1 MHGED
6 DEVSRTIYGSIR
18 ILMYS
23 WALGRG
29 GRESDAM
36 PCCQVSS
43 AAHELETHCLLL
55 PGPSPR
61 AVSLRV
67 SVVPLAAHQVC
78 TATAQPR
85 ALGGWKPRQRGPR
98 DIPMHCDSSTSR
110 TVPCGGGGGG
120 DSSGG
125 WRPSLRTWP
134 PPQCRSAYK
143 RAPSASPFAHYTPR
157 QTQLLSSAWPRSLA
171 SITSTAKE
179 PRCPSVSAQAR
190 QCP

>member
-1 MHGED
+1 M
-6 DEVSRTIYGSIR
+6 RTKKRTDLRIYQDSCKC
-18 ILMYS
+18 IL
-23 WALGRG
+23 ARPRRP
-29 GRESDAM
+29 RESDAM
-36 PCCQVSS
+36 PAPCSVRRMSS
-43 AAHELETHCLLL
+43 RPPHCLLL

-67 SVVPLAAHQVC
+67 SVVQLAAHQVC

-134 PPQCRSAYK
+134 PPQCRSACK

-171 SITSTAKE
+171 SITSTARE
-179 PRCPSVSAQAR
+179 PRCPSGSAQAR